1 MLDKPRCQS
10 CGMPIMGSFFGSN
23 ADGSQMQ
30 DYCKFCFKKGAF
42 LEPTVTL
49 QVMIV
54 NSVTYMTK
62 TLNIPRDKAM
72 EMARAVIPTLKRW
85 QK

>member
-1 MLDKPRCQS
+1 
-10 CGMPIMGSFFGSN
+10 MGSFFGTN
-23 ADGSQMQ
+23 ADGSQAL
-30 DYCKFCFKKGAF
+30 DYCKFCFRKGAF
-42 LEPTVTL
+42 LEPKVTL
-49 QVMIV
+49 QVMISK
-54 NSVTYMTK
+54 SVTHMTQ